1 MLESEIVSGVG
12 TFPPSVYGFR
22 WHVMSCKPRS
32 NHAKLVL
39 RVRDKGLALESM
51 SGEDP
56 GLPQIKFHVET
67 RRCGDRVAHPHRERS
82 LGRYKF
88 IPVEPD

>member
-1 MLESEIVSGVG
+1 MDLGG
-12 TFPPSVYGFR
+12 TSCHANRDRTMQNLCYGF
-22 WHVMSCKPRS
+22 
-32 NHAKLVL
+32 
-39 RVRDKGLALESM
+39 RDKGLALESM